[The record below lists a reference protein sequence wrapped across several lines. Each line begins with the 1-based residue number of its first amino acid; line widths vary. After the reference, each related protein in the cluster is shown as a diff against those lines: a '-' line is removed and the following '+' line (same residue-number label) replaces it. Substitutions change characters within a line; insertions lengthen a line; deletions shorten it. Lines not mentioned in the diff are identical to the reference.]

1 MSENLNAITSESA
14 PDYEI
19 EGLVLKLNKPYSF
32 EGTEYSEIDLSAL
45 EDWSAVDLKNARAQ
59 YKKLNGDK
67 EENIVTEMSM
77 IEAVPEYQW
86 VVSSMATKLPVEFFM
101 QLPAKAS
108 RTLGAAI
115 INFFLN

>member
-1 MSENLNAITSESA
+1 MNENINAIT

-32 EGTEYSEIDLSAL
+32 EGAEYSEIDLSAI
-45 EDWSAVDLKNARAQ
+45 EDWSAVDLRNARAQ

-86 VVSSMATKLPVEFFM
+86 IVSSMATKLPVEFFI

-115 INFFLN
+115 VNFFLN